1 MTVRGAIFLFMTTDA
16 TNLADYLTSLPTD
29 RVPAIQGLVDLARVA
44 LLPGCQE
51 TVGYVGVNYLV
62 PLSRF
67 PAGYHC
73 TPGQPLPFVTIA
85 SQVRH
90 IAVYHMGIY
99 ADPELLAWFQQAYAD
114 ADLGRL
120 DMGKSCIRFS
130 NPAKI
135 PFAVMGELFRRM
147 DADGWV
153 ELYRKLRP

>member
-1 MTVRGAIFLFMTTDA
+1 MTTDA
-16 TNLADYLTSLPTD
+16 NNLPDYLASLPAE
-29 RVPAIQGLVDLARVA
+29 RVPAIQQLVDLARAA
-44 LLPGCQE
+44 LLPGCEE

-73 TPGQPLPFVTIA
+73 TPGEPLPFITIA
-85 SQVRH
+85 SQARH

-99 ADPELLAWFQQAYAD
+99 AAPELLAWFQQAWAE
-114 ADLGRL
+114 AGVGRL

-135 PFAVMGELFRRM
+135 PFGVMGELFRRM
-147 DADGWV
+147 DV
-153 ELYRKLRP
+153 EEWIALYHRSRP